1 MGAMLFPMFQALI
14 FDVDGTLSDLGEP
27 GRPSIVRGGPLHGK
41 AFVDL
46 GLLRTWHREAISK
59 S

>member
-1 MGAMLFPMFQALI
+1 MAAILFPMLQALI
-14 FDVDGTLSDLGEP
+14 FDIDGTLSDHGEP
-27 GRPSIVRGGPLHGK
+27 GRPSIVRGGTLHGK